1 MSWQDLFWRGREAEV
16 RVSGYFQHPDQL
28 TAPERVAYYD
38 RSAAETIKRLR
49 ETAEAL
55 EGYRQALAAR
65 YATLAAMPYEY
76 RLDLVR
82 HRGLYDKHVTYTVAL
97 VRVYQ
102 DGHEEAEESTTY
114 PGTQRHE
121 ALKAFEALQRSRPGI
136 KLNVDIERKAWER

>member
-16 RVSGYFQHPDQL
+16 RVLEVSRHPDQL

-65 YATLAAMPYEY
+65 YATLAATPYEY

-82 HRGLYDKHVTYTVAL
+82 PL

-114 PGTQRHE
+114 PGTQRRE

>member
-65 YATLAAMPYEY
+65 YATLAAMPTSTGWTLCAIAAGMTSTSPILPLWSACTKMGT
-76 RLDLVR
+76 RRRRRAPPTPARSAVR
-82 HRGLYDKHVTYTVAL
+82 
-97 VRVYQ
+97 
-102 DGHEEAEESTTY
+102 
-114 PGTQRHE
+114 P
-121 ALKAFEALQRSRPGI
+121 
-136 KLNVDIERKAWER
+136 